1 MGAERN
7 QRQAKCD
14 MPGYSAIFFMMHH
27 DPTRAVLSAARQAAR
42 KTNGPL
48 LLAVSGG
55 LDSMVLLSAFS
66 AVARSRI
73 AGVATYDHG
82 TGPSATRAIESVTAV
97 CAMLGLPVV
106 VGRFGADDSVPSRE
120 ATWRV
125 ARLTFLREAASRM
138 GAHVVTAHTEDDQI
152 ETVLMRIMRGSG
164 GRGIAALYAAGDIV
178 RPFVML
184 RRVVL
189 VEYAAAASVTWV
201 DDPSNM
207 SPDHARNRVRHDLL
221 PALRAV
227 APNFDAD
234 LLDAARQ
241 SSHLRRDIDAFVDR
255 VVRPRV
261 VAQRLVVDAGVL
273 EGYDRESLAVL
284 WAALAARAG
293 LALDWR
299 GTRRL
304 SAFTIGERHAG
315 SIPLSG
321 GWRLEAAHGTY
332 ILRRAVVATNA
343 PDGTLPTVGA
353 LVWGD
358 FRFRACTEDV
368 PSSVWS
374 ASIAGSAHGVVR
386 AWRAGDRL
394 EPAAGQP
401 RRRVTR
407 YLSDVGVTGADRRGW
422 PVVVADEQVVWI
434 PGVRRSDAATDRS
447 GRPVRHYVCE
457 RIDR

>member
-1 MGAERN
+1 
-7 QRQAKCD
+7 
-14 MPGYSAIFFMMHH
+14 MHH
-27 DPTRAVLSAARQAAR
+27 DPTRAVLSAVRQAAR
-42 KTNGPL
+42 TTNGPL
-48 LLAVSGG
+48 LPAVSGG
-55 LDSMVLLSAFS
+55 LDSMVLLSALS
-66 AVARSRI
+66 AVAHRRI
-73 AGVATYDHG
+73 AAVATFDHG
-82 TGPSATRAIESVTAV
+82 TGPNATHAVEIVSAAAAT
-97 CAMLGLPVV
+97 LGLPVV
-106 VGRFGADDSVPSRE
+106 VGRLGADGSVSSRE
-120 ATWRV
+120 ATWRA
-125 ARLTFLREAASRM
+125 ARHTFLREAASRL
-138 GAHVVTAHTEDDQI
+138 GARVVTAHTEDDQL

-164 GRGIAALYAAGDIV
+164 GRGLAALYAPGEIV

-184 RRVVL
+184 RRASL
-189 VEYAAAASVTWV
+189 EEYAASASVTWV

-207 SPDHARNRVRHDLL
+207 SPVHARNRVRHDLL

-227 APNFDAD
+227 APDFDAH

-241 SSHLRRDIDAFVDR
+241 SARLRRDVDAFVDR

-261 VAQRLVVDAGVL
+261 VAQRLVVDAGRL
-273 EGYDRESLAVL
+273 EGHDRESLAVL

-304 SAFTIGERHAG
+304 SAFTIEKRQTG

-321 GWRLEAAHGTY
+321 GWTLEAAHSTY
-332 ILRRAVVATNA
+332 ILRKAVVSPDA
-343 PDGTLPTVGA
+343 PPGTLPAAGS
-353 LVWGD
+353 LIWGG
-358 FRFRACTEDV
+358 FRFRVCTEEV

-374 ASIAGSAHGVVR
+374 ASIAGSARGVVR
-386 AWRAGDRL
+386 AWCAGDRL

>member
-1 MGAERN
+1 MT
-7 QRQAKCD
+7 
-14 MPGYSAIFFMMHH
+14 S
-27 DPTRAVLSAARQAAR
+27 
-42 KTNGPL
+42 GPL

-55 LDSMVLLSAFS
+55 LDSMVLLSALS
-66 AVARSRI
+66 AVARRRI
-73 AGVATYDHG
+73 AAVATFDHA
-82 TGPSATRAIESVTAV
+82 TGPSATHAV
-97 CAMLGLPVV
+97 EVVSAAAAMRGVPVV
-106 VGRFGADDSVPSRE
+106 VGRLGADEDVSSRE
-120 ATWRV
+120 ATWRA
-125 ARLTFLREAASRM
+125 ARHTFLREAASRV
-138 GAHVVTAHTEDDQI
+138 GARVVTAHTEDDQL

-164 GRGIAALYAAGDIV
+164 ARGIAALYAEGEIV
-178 RPFVML
+178 RPFVRL
-184 RRVVL
+184 RRASL
-189 VEYAAAASVTWV
+189 EEYAAAASVTWV

-207 SPDHARNRVRHDLL
+207 SMAHARNRVRRDLL

-227 APNFDAD
+227 APGFDAD

-241 SSHLRRDIDAFVDR
+241 SARFRRDVDTFVDR

-261 VAQRLVVDAGVL
+261 LAQRLVVDAGRL
-273 EGYDRESLAVL
+273 EGHDRESLAVL

-304 SAFTIGERHAG
+304 SAFTTETRRTG

-321 GWRLEAAHGTY
+321 GWTLEAAHGTY
-332 ILRRAVVATNA
+332 ILRRAVVSPDA
-343 PDGTLPTVGA
+343 PAGTLPAVGS
-353 LVWGD
+353 LVWGE
-358 FRFRACTEDV
+358 FHFRACTKDD

-374 ASIAGSAHGVVR
+374 ASIAGSARGVVR

-407 YLSDVGVTGADRRGW
+407 YLSDVGVMGADRRGW

-447 GRPVRHYVCE
+447 GRPVRYYVCE